1 MKLSDSASSV
11 FTVLCEGTPVRKGFL
26 RVTTLLVAVVVIG
39 LVAVGFW
46 GHGQIAGS
54 LPLIDGTRRLRNL
67 SAEVTIERDSLGIP
81 TIRAANRLDLAKAT
95 GFLHA
100 QDRFFQMDL
109 LRRNSAG
116 ELSALVGPSQ
126 IEADKKVRV
135 HRFRQAAGRV
145 LAAASD
151 EDRAIVDAYAA
162 GEPETLRH
170 DFLASL
176 KAAFAPDEIRD
187 QLAAADLK
195 ELKVRLV
202 SDRHVL
208 VAGTMPG

>member
-1 MKLSDSASSV
+1 MKLSDSASFV

-46 GHGQIAGS
+46 GNGQIAGS
-54 LPLIDGTRRLRNL
+54 LPLVDGTRRLRNL
-67 SAEVTIERDSLGIP
+67 SAEITIERDSLGIP

-135 HRFRQAAGRV
+135 HRFRQAA
-145 LAAASD
+145 
-151 EDRAIVDAYAA
+151 
-162 GEPETLRH
+162 
-170 DFLASL
+170 
-176 KAAFAPDEIRD
+176 
-187 QLAAADLK
+187 
-195 ELKVRLV
+195 
-202 SDRHVL
+202 
-208 VAGTMPG
+208 